1 MPKHSKC
8 HGRVSTSD
16 KTKLPL
22 KKKKTHN
29 VTNDKLAAAETRVYE
44 MKIHVKNSF

>member
-1 MPKHSKC
+1 MPQHSKL

-22 KKKKTHN
+22 KKKNKHI
-29 VTNDKLAAAETRVYE
+29 TNDKLVSTETGVYE
-44 MKIHVKNSF
+44 MKTHVKNAF